1 MKRLKHRSAQPGAS
15 DHAGRKG
22 ARPLRSVLASLCAVA
37 MSLGMASASV
47 AAFADD
53 RQPTADAAETGA
65 PAVDETAENNA
76 VENEPAEA
84 EPAVDQTDGAVE
96 EDAEPTSP
104 VQSEAPSDEAQLADA
119 VAPLAA
125 TSDNC
130 SFADAGSG
138 TYASTICWIDMS
150 NVLSLPAENV
160 SNQEVSVKLLN
171 QFDLTMRLSISSQS
185 PVRANEIPTWNDAE
199 KNEGAYL
206 GNKAY
211 TGITGKPAIY
221 CTKDTRNF
229 CNSTITIDNI
239 GVKSGD
245 IPVQYSLV
253 IADAEATNMRR
264 TDNRTD
270 RETMSWTASSPLRLL
285 NDDALNNAQG
295 SSCTTTTPPNSTTW
309 TCTGNTSNGAY
320 APMPILAA
328 DNPTSMS
335 VHWTTPFIGGQQG
348 IALGVLVS
356 SVAVE
361 GKFNANK
368 ADEKRYRA
376 SNNDTLQST
385 IKYQNNIEVGN
396 RPGLNTGDVTTAGSS
411 SNGPYRLLNAKDPK
425 SFTVTDNL
433 SNPSMYVTT
442 MSCTNG
448 VESCGNKV
456 KYIEATGNTPASAE
470 LTPAAGDNLKVTFT
484 HTPIVAKISLSKQ
497 VEADDQA
504 NAENS
509 KERTFTFTGNLAI
522 NPNNASIYNQNGA
535 TQQPGGID
543 VPSATITGIGSQ
555 NMTLPKHDNADLT
568 DTFALQKGGE
578 YTFTVQEQVPTDKDK
593 DQYIKYDE
601 QPRTVT
607 VKVAD
612 DGTVTTT
619 NGTGGNTFVNRIL
632 AKPKL
637 TLEKTVVNTWAGG
650 NGNTPYAQL
659 PSAWQLKAND
669 TVYSFTG
676 APTADDQ
683 QNQWVQQSETK
694 AQLEPRSYTL
704 SEAKAPNAAAFVNGY
719 SAGDWS
725 CIDGTAAVAVT
736 NNVVTL
742 KPGQNVVCSI
752 TNTAQPATLTWS
764 KVNLDGN
771 TIGGSEWSLTGTSH
785 TTPLAIGDNKDKGN
799 DEDTAEGALKVSNLK
814 WGEYTLTE
822 TKAPDGYI
830 TPTGTSAQTKVTV
843 APTTSTQN
851 SAFAVSAGEIVNHK
865 KVSQLPFTGEQGAT
879 PLVWLAVAGGLGA
892 LAVLSAVGISA
903 WRRRRM
909 L

>member
-1 MKRLKHRSAQPGAS
+1 
-15 DHAGRKG
+15 
-22 ARPLRSVLASLCAVA
+22 

-84 EPAVDQTDGAVE
+84 EPAAGQTDGAVE

-150 NVLSLPAENV
+150 NVLPLPAENV

-253 IADAEATNMRR
+253 IADAEATNMRQE
-264 TDNRTD
+264 DNRTH
-270 RETMSWTASSPLRLL
+270 RETMIWTASSRLRLL
-285 NDDALNNAQG
+285 NDDALNNAHG

-335 VHWTTPFIGGQQG
+335 VRWITPFIGGQQG

-376 SNNDTLQST
+376 SNDDTLQST

-396 RPGLNTGDVTTAGSS
+396 RPKLNTGDVTTAGSS
-411 SNGPYRLLNAKDPK
+411 SNGPYRLLNAEDPK

-448 VESCGNKV
+448 VESCGNNKV

-484 HTPIVAKISLSKQ
+484 HTPIVAKISLTKQ
-497 VEADDQA
+497 IEADDPD

-509 KERTFTFTGNLAI
+509 KERTFTFTGELKTD
-522 NPNNASIYNQNGA
+522 ASIYNQNGA

-555 NMTLPKHDNADLT
+555 NMALPKHDNADLT

-593 DQYIKYDE
+593 DQYIKYDD

-607 VKVAD
+607 VTVAD
-612 DGTVTTT
+612 NGTVTTT

-632 AKPKL
+632 AKPTL
-637 TLEKTVVNTWAGG
+637 TFEKTVDNTWAGG
-650 NGNTPYAQL
+650 NDNTPYAQQ

-669 TVYSFTG
+669 TLYSFTG
-676 APTADDQ
+676 APTAANQ
-683 QNQWVQQSETK
+683 QNQWVQQSEKK
-694 AQLEPRSYTL
+694 AQLEPGSYTL
-704 SEAKAPNAAAFVNGY
+704 SEAKAVNTSAYVNGY
-719 SAGDWS
+719 SAGGWS
-725 CIDGTAAVAVT
+725 CTDGTATVAVT
-736 NNVVTL
+736 NNAVTL

-764 KVNLDGN
+764 KVNLAGD

-785 TTPLAIGDNKDKGN
+785 PNGLTVVDDGSN
-799 DEDTAEGALKVSNLK
+799 DGATNPGKLEVSNLK

-822 TKAPDGYI
+822 TKAPEGYI
-830 TPTGTSAQTKVTV
+830 TPTGTSAQTKVMV

-851 SAFAVSAGEIVNHK
+851 SAFTVNAGEIVNHK

-879 PLVWLAVAGGLGA
+879 PLAWLAVAGGLGA
-892 LAVLSAVGISA
+892 LAVLSAVGISV

>member
-84 EPAVDQTDGAVE
+84 EPAVDQIDGAVE

-104 VQSEAPSDEAQLADA
+104 VQSVPSGEAQLADA

-150 NVLSLPAENV
+150 NVLPLPAENV

-199 KNEGAYL
+199 KNAGAYL

-211 TGITGKPAIY
+211 TGIAGKPAIY

-245 IPVQYSLV
+245 RPVQYSLV
-253 IADAEATNMRR
+253 IADAEATNMRSA
-264 TDNRTD
+264 DNGTY

-295 SSCTTTTPPNSTTW
+295 SSCTTTTPPDSTTW
-309 TCTGNTSNGAY
+309 TCEGNTSDGAY

-328 DNPTSMS
+328 DNPSSMS
-335 VHWTTPFIGGQQG
+335 VRWTTPFIRGRQG

-361 GKFNANK
+361 GKFEAN
-368 ADEKRYRA
+368 ENRYRA
-376 SNNDTLQST
+376 SNDDTLQST

-396 RPGLNTGDVTTAGSS
+396 CPGLNSGGVTTAGSS
-411 SNGPYRLLNAKDPK
+411 SNGPYRLLNAKNPK

-456 KYIEATGNTPASAE
+456 KYIEATGDTPASAE

-484 HTPIVAKISLSKQ
+484 HTPIVAKISFTKQ
-497 VEADDQA
+497 VEADDPA
-504 NAENS
+504 NAENN
-509 KERTFTFTGNLAI
+509 KERTFTFTGNLAT
-522 NPNNASIYNQNGA
+522 NPNNASIYNQKGA
-535 TQQPGGID
+535 IQQPGRID
-543 VPSATITGIGSQ
+543 VPSATITGKGSQ
-555 NMTLPKHDNADLT
+555 NMALPRHDNTDLT
-568 DTFALQKGGE
+568 NTFALQKGGE
-578 YTFTVQEQVPTDKDK
+578 YTFTVQEQVPTDKD
-593 DQYIKYDE
+593 QYIKYDD

-607 VKVAD
+607 VKVAN

-704 SEAKAPNAAAFVNGY
+704 SEAKAPKASAYVKGY

-725 CIDGTAAVAVT
+725 CTDGTAAVAVT

-764 KVNLDGN
+764 KVNLDGD

>member
-1 MKRLKHRSAQPGAS
+1 M
-15 DHAGRKG
+15 
-22 ARPLRSVLASLCAVA
+22 
-37 MSLGMASASV
+37 
-47 AAFADD
+47 
-53 RQPTADAAETGA
+53 
-65 PAVDETAENNA
+65 
-76 VENEPAEA
+76 
-84 EPAVDQTDGAVE
+84 
-96 EDAEPTSP
+96 
-104 VQSEAPSDEAQLADA
+104 
-119 VAPLAA
+119 
-125 TSDNC
+125 
-130 SFADAGSG
+130 
-138 TYASTICWIDMS
+138 
-150 NVLSLPAENV
+150 
-160 SNQEVSVKLLN
+160 
-171 QFDLTMRLSISSQS
+171 
-185 PVRANEIPTWNDAE
+185 
-199 KNEGAYL
+199 
-206 GNKAY
+206 
-211 TGITGKPAIY
+211 
-221 CTKDTRNF
+221 
-229 CNSTITIDNI
+229 
-239 GVKSGD
+239 
-245 IPVQYSLV
+245 
-253 IADAEATNMRR
+253 
-264 TDNRTD
+264 
-270 RETMSWTASSPLRLL
+270 
-285 NDDALNNAQG
+285 
-295 SSCTTTTPPNSTTW
+295 
-309 TCTGNTSNGAY
+309 
-320 APMPILAA
+320 
-328 DNPTSMS
+328 
-335 VHWTTPFIGGQQG
+335 
-348 IALGVLVS
+348 
-356 SVAVE
+356 E

-376 SNNDTLQST
+376 SNDDTLQST

-396 RPGLNTGDVTTAGSS
+396 RPKLNTGDVTTAGSS
-411 SNGPYRLLNAKDPK
+411 SNGPYRLLNAEDPK

-448 VESCGNKV
+448 VESCGNNKV

-484 HTPIVAKISLSKQ
+484 HTPIVAKISLTKQ
-497 VEADDQA
+497 VEPNDPD

-509 KERTFTFTGNLAI
+509 KERTFTFTGELKTD
-522 NPNNASIYNQNGA
+522 ASIYNQNGA
-535 TQQPGGID
+535 IQQPGGID
-543 VPSATITGIGSQ
+543 VPSATITGKGSQ
-555 NMTLPKHDNADLT
+555 NMALPKHDNADLT

-578 YTFTVQEQVPTDKDK
+578 YTFTVQEQVPTDK

-669 TVYSFTG
+669 TVYPFTG
-676 APTADDQ
+676 TATEDDQ
-683 QNQWVQQSETK
+683 KNQWVQQSETK
-694 AQLEPRSYTL
+694 AQLEPRTYTL
-704 SEAKAPNAAAFVNGY
+704 SEAKAANASAYVNGY

-725 CIDGTAAVAVT
+725 CTDGTAAVAVT
-736 NNVVTL
+736 NNAVTL

-764 KVNLDGN
+764 KVNLDGG
-771 TIGGSEWSLTGTSH
+771 TIGGSEWSLTGKSH
-785 TTPLAIGDNKDKGN
+785 PNGLTVIDDGSNDGATNPGN
-799 DEDTAEGALKVSNLK
+799 LKVSDLK

-851 SAFAVSAGEIVNHK
+851 SAFTVSAGEIVNHK

-879 PLVWLAVAGGLGA
+879 PLAWLAVAGGLGA

-909 L
+909 I

>member
-1 MKRLKHRSAQPGAS
+1 
-15 DHAGRKG
+15 
-22 ARPLRSVLASLCAVA
+22 

-84 EPAVDQTDGAVE
+84 EPAAGQTDGAVE

-150 NVLSLPAENV
+150 NVLPLPAENV

-253 IADAEATNMRR
+253 IADAEATNMRQE
-264 TDNRTD
+264 DNRTL
-270 RETMSWTASSPLRLL
+270 RETMSWTASSRLRLL
-285 NDDALNNAQG
+285 NDDALNNAHG
-295 SSCTTTTPPNSTTW
+295 SSCTTTTPPDSTTW

-328 DNPTSMS
+328 DNPSSMS
-335 VHWTTPFIGGQQG
+335 VRWTTPFIGGQQG

-361 GKFNANK
+361 GKFEAN
-368 ADEKRYRA
+368 ENRYRA
-376 SNNDTLQST
+376 SNDDTLQST
-385 IKYQNNIEVGN
+385 IKYQNSIEVGN

-411 SNGPYRLLNAKDPK
+411 SNGPYRLLNAENPK

-484 HTPIVAKISLSKQ
+484 HTPIVAKISFTKQ
-497 VEADDQA
+497 VEADDPA
-504 NAENS
+504 NAENN
-509 KERTFTFTGNLAI
+509 KERTFTFTGNLAT

-535 TQQPGGID
+535 IQQPGGID

-650 NGNTPYAQL
+650 NGNTPYAQP

-669 TVYSFTG
+669 TVYPFTG
-676 APTADDQ
+676 TATEDDQ
-683 QNQWVQQSETK
+683 KNQWVQQSETK
-694 AQLEPRSYTL
+694 AQLEPGTYTL
-704 SEAKAPNAAAFVNGY
+704 SEAKAANASPYVNGY
-719 SAGDWS
+719 SAGRWS
-725 CIDGTAAVAVT
+725 CVDNASNNNDPVT
-736 NNVVTL
+736 VTSDRVTL
-742 KPGQNVVCSI
+742 APGQKVVCSI

-764 KVNLDGN
+764 KVNLDGD
-771 TIGGSEWSLTGTSH
+771 TIGGSEWSLTETSH
-785 TTPLAIGDNKDKGN
+785 TNGLTVVDDGSNDGATNDPGN
-799 DEDTAEGALKVSNLK
+799 LKVSDLK

-843 APTTSTQN
+843 APPTSTQN
-851 SAFAVSAGEIVNHK
+851 SAFTVSAGEIVNHK

-879 PLVWLAVAGGLGA
+879 PLAWLAVAGGLGA
-892 LAVLSAVGISA
+892 LAVLSAVGISV

>member
-1 MKRLKHRSAQPGAS
+1 
-15 DHAGRKG
+15 
-22 ARPLRSVLASLCAVA
+22 
-37 MSLGMASASV
+37 MASASV

>member
-1 MKRLKHRSAQPGAS
+1 
-15 DHAGRKG
+15 
-22 ARPLRSVLASLCAVA
+22 

-150 NVLSLPAENV
+150 NVLPLPAENV

-253 IADAEATNMRR
+253 IADAEATNMRS
-264 TDNRTD
+264 TDNGTY

-295 SSCTTTTPPNSTTW
+295 SSCTITTPPDSTIW
-309 TCTGNTSNGAY
+309 TCEGNTSNGAY

-328 DNPTSMS
+328 DNPSSMS
-335 VHWTTPFIGGQQG
+335 VRWTTPFIGGQQG

-361 GKFNANK
+361 GKFEAN
-368 ADEKRYRA
+368 ENRYRA
-376 SNNDTLQST
+376 SNDDTLLST
-385 IKYQNNIEVGN
+385 IKYQNSIEVGN

-411 SNGPYRLLNAKDPK
+411 SNGPYRLLNAENPK

-433 SNPSMYVTT
+433 SNPSMYATT

-484 HTPIVAKISLSKQ
+484 HTPIVAKISFTKQ
-497 VEADDQA
+497 VEADDPA
-504 NAENS
+504 NAENN
-509 KERTFTFTGNLAI
+509 KERTFTFTGNLAT

-535 TQQPGGID
+535 IQQPGGID
-543 VPSATITGIGSQ
+543 VPSATITGKGSQ
-555 NMTLPKHDNADLT
+555 NMALPKHDNADLT

-578 YTFTVQEQVPTDKDK
+578 YTFTVQEQVPTDK

-637 TLEKTVVNTWAGG
+637 TLEKTVNNTWAGG
-650 NGNTPYAQL
+650 NGNTGYAQR

-694 AQLEPRSYTL
+694 AQLDPGSYTL
-704 SEAKAPNAAAFVNGY
+704 SEAKAANASPYVNGY

-725 CIDGTAAVAVT
+725 CTDGTTTVAVT
-736 NNVVTL
+736 NKAVTL
-742 KPGQNVVCSI
+742 APGQNVVCSI

-785 TTPLAIGDNKDKGN
+785 PNGLTVIDDGRNDGAINPGKL
-799 DEDTAEGALKVSNLK
+799 EVSNLK

-822 TKAPDGYI
+822 TKAPVGYI
-830 TPTGTSAQTKVTV
+830 TPTGNSAIKTVTV
-843 APTTSTQN
+843 APDDSTALQN
-851 SAFAVSAGEIVNHK
+851 GTFTVIAGRITNYPA
-865 KVSQLPFTGEQGAT
+865 VSQLPLTGEGGAT
-879 PLVWLAVAGGLGA
+879 PLAWLAVAGGLGA

-903 WRRRRM
+903 WRRRHM

>member
-1 MKRLKHRSAQPGAS
+1 
-15 DHAGRKG
+15 
-22 ARPLRSVLASLCAVA
+22 